1 MEIMPRVVVTG
12 LGAICAAGN
21 YPEHIFNSV
30 LDGNVSIAEHMGW
43 DVENWPC
50 RVAGVV
56 GINPRELIN
65 DRKLLKLIKKT
76 DVLGIYVAEKALDSA
91 GISKYR
97 ESMAIEADESF
108 AQRFGIYGGT
118 SGALHSTQYDFLPL
132 IKEAN
137 GSTLI
142 IGEKLNNYINPMWL
156 LGNLPN
162 NVVCHVGI
170 RNKLKGPNAFI
181 TNHSTSGM
189 LSIIEAFESLR
200 IGDTDRAIAIGHDAP
215 IDPQTVLYY
224 HITGLLAK
232 ESLIPFDSKR
242 SGCILGEGGAA
253 LVLETLDAASARSA
267 VIHAEIL
274 GKGCTSE
281 AQGLLPVRMDGDG
294 VLRAIC
300 LSLEQAGLSTQQI
313 GMIVCHGNGTITS
326 DLSEGEAIRKVFG
339 SKIPPITCFKWAFG
353 HTLGASGS
361 IDTVI
366 AITALQRGIVPAIAT
381 LKNIDKSMED
391 LPIAKAHMEPVT
403 NTALILSRGF
413 GGQNCALIVRANSR
427 RGSE

>member
-1 MEIMPRVVVTG
+1 MELMPKVVVTG
-12 LGAICAAGN
+12 MGAICAAGN
-21 YPEHIFNSV
+21 DPEHILNSL
-30 LDGNVSIAEHMGW
+30 LDGIVSITEHKNW
-43 DVENWPC
+43 EVENWPC
-50 RVAGVV
+50 RLAGIV
-56 GINPRELIN
+56 GLNPRDLIN
-65 DRKLLKLIKKT
+65 DRKLLKLIKRT
-76 DVLGIYVAEKALDSA
+76 DVLGIYVAEKALTSA
-91 GISKYR
+91 GIREYR
-97 ESMAIEADESF
+97 ESLASEADDYF

-118 SGALHSTQYDFLPL
+118 SGALPSTQYDFLPL
-132 IKEAN
+132 IKEAD

-142 IGEKLNNYINPMWL
+142 IGERLNDYINPMWL

-162 NVVCHVGI
+162 NVLCHVGI

-232 ESLIPFDSKR
+232 ASLSPFDSKR

-253 LVLETLDAASARSA
+253 LVLETLEAASSRSA

-294 VLRAIC
+294 ISRAIYIG
-300 LSLEQAGLSTQQI
+300 LEQAGLSTQQI

-361 IDTVI
+361 IDTVL
-366 AITALQRGIVPAIAT
+366 AITALQLGIVPAIAT
-381 LKNIDKSMED
+381 LKNIDKSLED
-391 LPIAKAHMEPVT
+391 LPIAKAHMEPVA

-413 GGQNCALIVRANSR
+413 GGQNCALIVRATTR
-427 RGSE
+427 RGG